1 MTHTYILNL
10 GEIYLNNPLF
20 IILIQFR
27 IFFTMIPK
35 NIFYPGPSGSLEVL
49 WWGWGVA
56 SLLPHVLVAASCHQ
70 AISCFGG
77 RLPIQAPSVV
87 IQQSYVYVFGN
98 TGCVWLPQDACSS
111 LSSMGGT
118 LLGSSVWHLAV
129 SFGSHFCATL
139 LSIGLGLLCGISI
152 SVSAKC
158 IMSFAFYFIFTAR
171 GGGCWCLLAGP
182 L

>member
-1 MTHTYILNL
+1 M
-10 GEIYLNNPLF
+10 
-20 IILIQFR
+20 
-27 IFFTMIPK
+27 
-35 NIFYPGPSGSLEVL
+35 
-49 WWGWGVA
+49 A

-118 LLGSSVWHLAV
+118 LLGSSV
-129 SFGSHFCATL
+129 
-139 LSIGLGLLCGISI
+139 
-152 SVSAKC
+152 
-158 IMSFAFYFIFTAR
+158 
-171 GGGCWCLLAGP
+171 
-182 L
+182 